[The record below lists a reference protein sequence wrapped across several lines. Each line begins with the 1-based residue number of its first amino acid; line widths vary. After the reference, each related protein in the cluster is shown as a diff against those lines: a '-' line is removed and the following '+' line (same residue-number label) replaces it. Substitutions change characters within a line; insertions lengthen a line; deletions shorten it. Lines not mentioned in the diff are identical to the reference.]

1 MLVRGGLRYRQFRVP
16 YPACDDDGVPEPGT
30 TAVVIVLPDAAPLL
44 DAARR
49 IDPAL
54 VRHGVPA
61 HVSLLYPFVPEPA
74 LTGED
79 ERSVRALAARFPVA
93 DLLLAEL
100 VTASGFVGVT
110 VPELQ
115 PIVDAFR
122 ARWPGLRPYG
132 GRFGAQPAAHVTVAM
147 GADDP
152 AASAH
157 VRAAVGGLLPL
168 RTRAA
173 AVQLVVLTEE
183 GWRPR
188 WTAPLGVPDGR

>member
-1 MLVRGGLRYRQFRVP
+1 M
-16 YPACDDDGVPEPGT
+16 PEPGT
-30 TAVVIVLPDAAPLL
+30 TAVVILVPDADPLL
-44 DAARR
+44 EAARR
-49 IDPAL
+49 IDPDL

-74 LTGED
+74 LTGQDED
-79 ERSVRALAARFPVA
+79 GVRSLAASFPA
-93 DLLLAEL
+93 PGLLLEDV
-100 VTASGFVGVT
+100 VTAPGFVAVP

-115 PIVDAFR
+115 PVVDAFH

-132 GRFGAQPAAHVTVAM
+132 GRFGARPAAHVTVAM

-152 AASAH
+152 ATAAR
-157 VRAAVGGLLPL
+157 VRTAVGSLLPL

-173 AVQLVVLTEE
+173 AVRLVVLTQG

-188 WTAPLGVPDGR
+188 LTAPLGARAASQEV

>member
-1 MLVRGGLRYRQFRVP
+1 M
-16 YPACDDDGVPEPGT
+16 PEPGT
-30 TAVVIVLPDAAPLL
+30 TAVVIVLPGAAPLL
-44 DAARR
+44 DAAWR

-61 HVSLLYPFVPEPA
+61 HVSLLYPFVPEAA
-74 LTGED
+74 LTGQD
-79 ERSVRALAARFPVA
+79 EKGVRSLAASFPAA
-93 DLLLAEL
+93 DLVLEEL
-100 VTASGFVGVT
+100 VTASGFVGVA
-110 VPELQ
+110 VPQLQ

-122 ARWPGLRPYG
+122 DQWPGVRPYR
-132 GRFGAQPAAHVTVAM
+132 GRFGARPAAHVTVAM

-152 AASAH
+152 TVSAR
-157 VRAAVGGLLPL
+157 VRAAVGSLLPL

-188 WTAPLGVPDGR
+188 FTAPLGSPDGR